1 MSCRDT
7 KGWQALAFF
16 VYEMGP
22 IQQRVGGKLSI
33 HEYAHK
39 GACRGR
45 AFSKEAFLKYFF
57 WPKSKRGTS
66 AMHPKPAVQMLG
78 FEVL

>member
-16 VYEMGP
+16 VSEMGP
-22 IQQRVGGKLSI
+22 IHRMPGGKLSI
-33 HEYAHK
+33 SKYHQG

-45 AFSKEAFLKYFF
+45 EKQKGKVCFRRKVYTVNTAKVAACVE
-57 WPKSKRGTS
+57 RVT
-66 AMHPKPAVQMLG
+66 
-78 FEVL
+78 